1 MASPPLWTPFDDDNR
16 RFYRILTRVF
26 AIFSVV
32 FVTMPFFPVPHQVR
46 EQPAA
51 EVIPVAKLLLE
62 PPPRRIPPPVPPAPV
77 KLEPIKPAPVEA
89 PPVKA
94 SPKPAPPVPQP
105 PKPPKQEAAPKA
117 PLNPKESVARVGLLA
132 MRNDLVSLRES
143 TTLHRFNDTQN
154 PMIRSVPMTKGITSG
169 VTVSD
174 VGKGSGGIDVS
185 RLSQTV
191 GRAELGG
198 HTATAVSA
206 GSITGGEGGADD
218 GSGTHGKR
226 SRGRTIEEIQLT
238 LQSHKGTFDILYSKE
253 LRTNPAL
260 RGRVVFELTI
270 APSGEVVQCRILGT
284 ELNAPELERRFVV
297 KLRSIPFGVKNVETT
312 VISYP
317 LDFSP
322 S

>member
-32 FVTMPFFPVPHQVR
+32 FVVMPFLPVPHIVR
-46 EQPAA
+46 DQPDPM
-51 EVIPVAKLLLE
+51 VMPVAKLLLKP
-62 PPPRRIPPPVPPAPV
+62 PPPRHIPPPVTPVPPAPV
-77 KLEPIKPAPVEA
+77 EA
-89 PPVKA
+89 PPVPVKA
-94 SPKPAPPVPQP
+94 SPKPAPLP
-105 PKPPKQEAAPKA
+105 PKPQQQEIVAKA
-117 PLNPKESVARVGLLA
+117 PLTPKESVARVGLLA

-154 PMIRSVPMTKGITSG
+154 PMIRSVPMTKGMTTG
-169 VTVSD
+169 VSVSD
-174 VGKGSGGIDVS
+174 VAKGSGGIDIS
-185 RLSQTV
+185 RLSQNV
-191 GRAELGG
+191 GKAELGG

-206 GSITGGEGGADD
+206 GSIAGEGGTDD
-218 GSGTHGKR
+218 GSGTNGKR

-238 LQSHKGTFDILYSKE
+238 LQAHKGTFDILYSKE

-270 APSGEVVQCRILGT
+270 TPSGEVVQCRILGT